1 MKVLYLYCHPLPES
15 FHAGIRAEA
24 LAALEKAG
32 HEVDLFD
39 LYAEGFDPVLSEE
52 GRRNY
57 HDTTRNRA
65 GLEPAIER
73 LMRAEGLVVQF
84 PTWCFGFPAMLK
96 GYFDRVFM
104 PGVGF
109 DISDPADVKPLL
121 GHIRHVAGISTYG
134 RPRWRAIMMADPPR
148 KMVKRYLRWYV
159 GPRARVDYHA
169 LYHMNVA
176 TLDQRTAFVGKVR
189 SAMEKF

>member
-109 DISDPADVKPLL
+109 DISDPAHVEADARPHQACR
-121 GHIRHVAGISTYG
+121 GHLHLWPAALAGDL
-134 RPRWRAIMMADPPR
+134 MADPPR
-148 KMVKRYLRWYV
+148 KMVKRYFRWHV
-159 GPRARVDYHA
+159 GPRARVEYHA

>member
-39 LYAEGFDPVLSEE
+39 LYAEGFDPVLSER
-52 GRRNY
+52 GGA
-57 HDTTRNRA
+57 TTTTP
-65 GLEPAIER
+65 PAIAPGSNRPVER

-84 PTWCFGFPAMLK
+84 PTWCFGSPAMLK

-109 DISDPADVKPLL
+109 EFRSRQREAAARPHQACRGHLDLWPAAL
-121 GHIRHVAGISTYG
+121 AGDH
-134 RPRWRAIMMADPPR
+134 MADPPR
-148 KMVKRYLRWYV
+148 KIVKRYLPLVV
-159 GPRARVDYHA
+159 GRRAGWI
-169 LYHMNVA
+169 
-176 TLDQRTAFVGKVR
+176 TTR
-189 SAMEKF
+189 STT